1 MLKTFIDRPVLST
14 VISIII
20 VILGVLGL
28 SQLPI
33 TQYPDIA
40 PPTITV
46 NATYPG
52 ASAETI
58 LESVI
63 IPLEEQING
72 VEGMTYLTSTAT
84 NSGTAS
90 ITVFFDQEVD
100 QDIAAVNVQNRVA
113 RANPL
118 LPQAVIQTGV
128 TVQKQQTS
136 ALMYIS
142 FYSTN
147 EDYDDTFIQNYLK
160 INVIPEMQRVNGV
173 GDVNVFGSKDYAM
186 RIWLQPEKLAAYNL
200 IPSDVTA
207 ALREQSLE
215 AAAGSLGDN
224 NGEAFSYTIKYGGRF
239 KTEAQYSDIIIKAL
253 GNGEYLR
260 LDDIA
265 EIELGA
271 QSYLGGSITGGYP
284 AVNMGI
290 FQVKGSNARDIIIEI
305 EKKLEEIKAALP
317 SGIEVFVP
325 YNTNNFLN
333 ASIEKVVSTLAEA
346 FLLVFLVVF
355 IFLQDFR
362 STLIPAIAVPV
373 SIIGTFFFL
382 NLFGYSI
389 NLLTLFALVLA
400 IGIVVDDAIV
410 VVEAV
415 HAKIDEGESDPKK
428 ATVEAMHEISGAIIS
443 ITLVMA
449 AVFIPVTFVQ
459 GPTGVFYEQFG
470 ITLIVAIIISAVNAL
485 TLSPALCALFL
496 KGHDEKEGKKKKNFM
511 QRFFDAFNS
520 GFNATIKKYG
530 RSVHFLYRNKWITVL
545 ILMLAVGG
553 IWWSSSE
560 VKTGFV
566 PDEDRGI
573 VFTNIELPAGSS
585 IDRTHEVNLQLYEK
599 LKQIPGVKQAS
610 LIEGRSFLGGAGSN
624 YGLGFIR
631 LDEWEDRDA
640 DSLSVESITAKMFGV
655 AAQIPEANIIF
666 FAPPSIPGFG
676 SAAGAEVN
684 LLDRSGGSFED
695 LDKTNQEFIGKL
707 SQRPEIKFAQASFN
721 TQYPQ
726 YEIELNTPLAKEL
739 GVPISSI
746 FSTLQGY
753 IGSIFAADFAR
764 FGKQYRVYV
773 QALPEDR
780 AEVDDLNK
788 LYVRTQS
795 GEMTPITQFV
805 SLKRV
810 YGPQFVSRF
819 NLFNSSKITATSNP
833 GYSSG
838 DVIGA
843 VEEVSKSL
851 PSNYTTAYSGL
862 TREEV
867 NAGNQ
872 TTTIFLLSLVFVY
885 FLLAA
890 QYESYLIPFS
900 VLLSLPL
907 GVFGAYI
914 TTQFAGLQNNIYF
927 QIALIMLLGLL
938 AKNAIL
944 IVEFALQRRRNGE
957 SIVEAAVKGAEAR
970 LRPIL
975 MTSFAFILGLM
986 PLVLASGVGA
996 EGNRSIGTGAV
1007 GGLLIGTILGVFVI
1021 PILFIFFQWLQEKIT
1036 GDPSSKKLQILKK
1049 FHHEHIKNHK
1059 IFSICNG
1066 PVVIRFLFFG

>member
-28 SQLPI
+28 TTLPI

-40 PPTITV
+40 PPTISVSTS
-46 NATYPG
+46 YPG
-52 ASAETI
+52 ANAETI

-84 NSGTAS
+84 NNGTAE
-90 ITVFFDQEVD
+90 ITVYFDQDVD
-100 QDIAAVNVQNRVA
+100 PDIAAVNVQNRVS

-118 LPQAVIQTGV
+118 LPQAVLQTGV
-128 TVQKQQTS
+128 TTQKQQTS
-136 ALMYIS
+136 ALMFMS
-142 FYSTN
+142 FYSEN
-147 EDYDDTFIQNYLK
+147 EDFDDTFIQNYLK
-160 INVIPEMQRVNGV
+160 INVIPELQRVNGV
-173 GDVNVFGSKDYAM
+173 GNVNVFGGKDYAM
-186 RIWLQPEKLAAYNL
+186 RIWLMPSKLAAYSL
-200 IPSDVTA
+200 LPSDVVA
-207 ALREQSLE
+207 ALNEQSLE
-215 AAAGSLGDN
+215 AAAGSLGEND
-224 NGEAFSYTIKYGGRF
+224 GEAFSYTIKYGGRF
-239 KTEAQYSDIIIKAL
+239 KTEQQYGDIVIKAL
-253 GNGEYLR
+253 DNGQFLR
-260 LDDIA
+260 LSDIA
-265 EIELGA
+265 KVELGA
-271 QSYLGGSITGGYP
+271 QSYNGGSTTAGLP
-284 AVNMGI
+284 AVNLGV
-290 FQVKGSNARDIIIEI
+290 FQTKGSNARDIIIEI
-305 EKKLEEIKAALP
+305 EKKLDEIRTELP
-317 SGIEVFVP
+317 DGVKIFVP

-333 ASIEKVVSTLAEA
+333 ASIDKVVTTLIEA
-346 FLLVFLVVF
+346 FFLVFLVVF
-355 IFLQDFR
+355 IFLQDLR

-415 HAKIDEGESDPKK
+415 HAKIDEGEKDPKK
-428 ATVEAMHEISGAIIS
+428 ATVEAMQEISGAIIS

-449 AVFIPVTFVQ
+449 AVFIPVTFVT

-485 TLSPALCALFL
+485 TLSPALCALLL
-496 KGHDEKEGKKKKNFM
+496 KGHEEEEEEGKKKKNFLK
-511 QRFFDAFNS
+511 RFFAAFNR
-520 GFNATIKKYG
+520 GFDATIKKYG
-530 RSVHFLYRNKWITVL
+530 KSLHFLYRNKWITVL
-545 ILMLAVGG
+545 ILVLAVVG
-553 IWWSSSE
+553 IWWSSSV

-573 VFTNIELPAGSS
+573 IFLNVELPAGSS
-585 IDRTHEVNLQLYEK
+585 IDRTHKVNQELYEK
-599 LKQIPGVKQAS
+599 ISKIPGVKAGS
-610 LIEGRSFLGGAGSN
+610 IIEGRSFLGGAGSN

-631 LDEWEDRDA
+631 LDDWEDRDA
-640 DSLSVESITAKMFGV
+640 DSLSVQAITGKMFGV

-666 FAPPSIPGFG
+666 FSPPSIPGFG
-676 SAAGAEVN
+676 NSAGVEVN
-684 LLDRSGGSFED
+684 LLDKSGGSFSD
-695 LDKTNQEFIGKL
+695 LDEQNQEFIAKL
-707 SQRPEIKFAQASFN
+707 SQRPEIQYAQSSFN
-721 TQYPQ
+721 TKYPQ
-726 YEIELNTPLAKEL
+726 YEIELNVPRAKEL
-739 GVPISSI
+739 GVSVSSI
-746 FSTLQGY
+746 FRTLQGY
-753 IGSIFAADFAR
+753 IGGIFAADFSR

-780 AEVDDLNK
+780 ADKDALNS
-788 LYVRTQS
+788 LYVRTDS

-805 SLKRV
+805 TLKRV
-810 YGPQFVSRF
+810 YGPQSVTRF
-819 NLFNSSKITATSNP
+819 NLFNSTKLTAATNP

-838 DVIGA
+838 DAIAA
-843 VEEVSKSL
+843 VEEVAATM
-851 PSNYTTAYSGL
+851 PSNFSTAYSGL

-872 TTTIFLLSLVFVY
+872 TTTIFILSLVFVY

-890 QYESYLIPFS
+890 QYESYLLPLS

-914 TTQFAGLQNNIYF
+914 TTQLAGLQNNIYF

-944 IVEFALQRRRNGE
+944 IVEFAIQRRKKGE
-957 SIVEAAVKGAEAR
+957 SIVEAAINGAEAR

-996 EGNRSIGTGAV
+996 AGNRSIGTGAV

-1021 PILFIFFQWLQEKIT
+1021 PILFMLFQWLQEKIT
-1036 GDPSSKKLQILKK
+1036 GAP
-1049 FHHEHIKNHK
+1049 EAIKSENNTK
-1059 IFSICNG
+1059 AIEE
-1066 PVVIRFLFFG
+1066 

>member
-40 PPTITV
+40 PPTVTV
-46 NATYPG
+46 SASYPG
-52 ASAETI
+52 ANAETI

-63 IPLEEQING
+63 IPIEEQING
-72 VEGMTYLTSTAT
+72 VEGMSYITSTAT
-84 NSGTAS
+84 NTGSAS
-90 ITVFFDQEVD
+90 ITVFFDQDVD
-100 QDIAAVNVQNRVA
+100 PDIAAVNVQNRVA

-118 LPQAVIQTGV
+118 LPQAVLQTGV
-128 TVQKQQTS
+128 TTQKQQTS
-136 ALMYIS
+136 ALMYMS
-142 FYSTN
+142 FYSDNPDYN
-147 EDYDDTFIQNYLK
+147 ETFIQNYLK
-160 INVIPEMQRVNGV
+160 INVIPELQRVNGV
-173 GDVNVFGSKDYAM
+173 GEVSVFGGKDYAM
-186 RIWLQPEKLAAYNL
+186 RIWLKPEKLAAYKL

-215 AAAGSLGDN
+215 AAAGSLGEN
-224 NGEAFSYTIKYGGRF
+224 SGEAFSYVIKYGGRF
-239 KTEAQYSDIIIKAL
+239 KTEAQYSDIIVKAI
-253 GNGEYLR
+253 GDGEYLR
-260 LDDIA
+260 LKDIA
-265 EIELGA
+265 DIELGA
-271 QSYLGGSITGGYP
+271 QSYAGGSITAGSP
-284 AVNMGI
+284 AVNLGI
-290 FQVKGSNARDIIIEI
+290 FQTKGSNARDIILEIEARLETVKQDLPKGIEI
-305 EKKLEEIKAALP
+305 
-317 SGIEVFVP
+317 FVP

-333 ASIEKVVSTLAEA
+333 SSIEKVVMTLAEA
-346 FLLVFLVVF
+346 FLLVFIVVF

-389 NLLTLFALVLA
+389 NLLTLFALILA

-428 ATVEAMHEISGAIIS
+428 ATVEAMHEISGAIVS

-496 KGHDEKEGKKKKNFM
+496 KGHDEKVKGKKKTYVQK
-511 QRFFDAFNS
+511 FFD
-520 GFNATIKKYG
+520 GFNRGFSATVNKYG
-530 RSVHFLYRNKWITVL
+530 NSVHFLYRHKWITGG
-545 ILMLAVGG
+545 ILALAVVG
-553 IWWSSSE
+553 IWWSSSV

-573 VFTNIELPAGSS
+573 IFINVELPPGSS
-585 IDRTHEVNLQLYEK
+585 IDRTHQVNADLYDK
-599 LKQIPGVKQAS
+599 LKQIPGVKEGS
-610 LIEGRSFLGGAGSN
+610 VIEGRSFLGGAGSN
-624 YGLGFIR
+624 FGLGFIR
-631 LDEWEDRDA
+631 LDDWQDRKE
-640 DSLSVESITAKMFGV
+640 DSLSIESITAKMFGV
-655 AAQIPEANIIF
+655 AAQTPEANIIF
-666 FAPPSIPGFG
+666 FAPPSIPGFSS
-676 SAAGAEVN
+676 SAGLEVN
-684 LLDRSGGSFED
+684 LLDRTGGSFTD
-695 LDKTNQEFIGKL
+695 LDIANQEFISKL
-707 SQRPEIKFAQASFN
+707 SARPEIQYAQSSFN
-721 TQYPQ
+721 TAYPQ
-726 YEIELNTPLAKEL
+726 YELVLNAPLAKEL

-753 IGSIFAADFAR
+753 IGSIFAADFSR
-764 FGKQYRVYV
+764 FGKQFRVYV

-780 AEVDDLNK
+780 ADKNDLDK
-788 LYVRTQS
+788 LYVRTGS
-795 GEMTPITQFV
+795 GEMTPITEFV
-805 SLKRV
+805 TLKRV
-810 YGPQFVSRF
+810 YGPQSVTRF
-819 NLFNSSKITATSNP
+819 NLFNSTKITAATNP

-838 DVIGA
+838 DAIKA
-843 VEEVSKSL
+843 VEEVAATL

-907 GVFGAYI
+907 GIFGAYF
-914 TTQFAGLQNNIYF
+914 TTQMAGLQNNIYF

-944 IVEFALQRRRNGE
+944 IVEFALQRRRNGA
-957 SIVEAAVKGAEAR
+957 SILEAAVEGAEAR

-975 MTSFAFILGLM
+975 MTSFAFIFGLM

-996 EGNRSIGTGAV
+996 AGNRSIGTGAV
-1007 GGLLIGTILGVFVI
+1007 GGLLIGTITGVFVI
-1021 PILFIFFQWLQEKIT
+1021 PILFILFQWLQEKIT
-1036 GDPSSKKLQILKK
+1036 GVPQP
-1049 FHHEHIKNHK
+1049 KN
-1059 IFSICNG
+1059 IANSEEA
-1066 PVVIRFLFFG
+1066 